1 MSLGKIAGPR
11 AGQAGSARD
20 RANSVALA
28 ALCLLLFLT
37 FLDNTVVSVGLGSLQ
52 TDLQA
57 GISQLQWVV
66 GAYALTFAAIM
77 LACGMI
83 GDELGRKK
91 VMLTGAGVFC
101 AGSVLCAMAPNVQ
114 TLIAG
119 RAIMG
124 LGAAASEPGTLSVI
138 RHIYTDAKERAW
150 AIGIWAAVSGL
161 ALALGPVIGGA
172 LVGLWSW
179 RAIFWFNLIFGL
191 VALIGAAITVPESS
205 DPTAARVDVLGTF
218 LGAGA
223 LAAFMFAII
232 NSETAGFGATEVIIL
247 LFVAAVLAAAF
258 VAWERRAAHPLL
270 DVRFFRVAR
279 FTVPNIVAFCTYLA
293 TFAIFFFT
301 ALYLVEV
308 PSDSGYQIALVF
320 LPMTVLMIAG
330 SLVAGYWTGR
340 AGPRWPVTI
349 GCAAFAAGLLI
360 AAPLITQ
367 HPDYV
372 PLSLALALA
381 GAGIGI
387 TVVPVTSAVLDA
399 VPPERSGMAAS
410 AANTSREI
418 GAVAGTS
425 ILGALVFSQLS
436 ATLNSHI
443 QALSVPASEK
453 TAILGLKPLIIKV
466 IETGQTDR
474 YLKEF
479 SSQGSIVTQVESA
492 AYAAFGEG
500 LRDAFYLSASLVIL
514 AGLLAVATL
523 GGRRPRPD
531 EPREPGGLGSE
542 PGLRQAS

>member
-1 MSLGKIAGPR
+1 MQLSQLAGRTGSGR
-11 AGQAGSARD
+11 AA
-20 RANSVALA
+20 ANSVALA

-57 GISQLQWVV
+57 SIAELQWVI
-66 GAYALTFAAIM
+66 GAYALTFASIM

-91 VMLTGAGVFC
+91 VMLAGAGVFC
-101 AGSVLCAMAPNVQ
+101 AGSVLCALAPNPQ

-119 RAIMG
+119 RAVMG
-124 LGAAASEPGTLSVI
+124 LGAAASEPGTLSII
-138 RHIYTDAKERAW
+138 RHMYTDTRERSW
-150 AIGIWAAVSGL
+150 ALGVWAAVSGL

-172 LVGLWSW
+172 IVGAWSW
-179 RAIFWFNLIFGL
+179 RGIFWFNLVFGL
-191 VALIGAAITVPESS
+191 IALIAAAVTVPESS

-223 LAAFMFAII
+223 LAALMFAII
-232 NSETAGFGATEVIIL
+232 DAETSSFSSAEVIIL
-247 LFVAAVLAAAF
+247 LCAAAVLAAAF
-258 VAWERRAAHPLL
+258 VYWERRAAHPLL
-270 DVRFFRVAR
+270 DLRFFRLPG

-308 PSDSGYQIALVF
+308 PDDSGYKIAVVF
-320 LPMTVLMIAG
+320 APMTAAMIAG
-330 SLVAGYWTGR
+330 SLAAGYWTGR
-340 AGPRWPVTI
+340 AGPRWPITA

-360 AAPLITQ
+360 ASPLITQ
-367 HPDYV
+367 HPSYV

-387 TVVPVTSAVLDA
+387 TVVPVTAAVLNA

-425 ILGALVFSQLS
+425 ILGALVFSRLS

-443 QALSVPASEK
+443 AVLNVPAAEK
-453 TAILGLKPLIIKV
+453 TTILALKPLIIQV
-466 IETGQTDR
+466 IETGQVNV
-474 YLKEF
+474 YLGKY
-479 SSQGSIVTQVESA
+479 SSQGGLITQVESA
-492 AYAAFGEG
+492 AYSAFGDG
-500 LRDAFYLSASLVIL
+500 LHAAFYLSAALVIA
-514 AGLLAVATL
+514 AGLLAAVTL
-523 GGRRPRPD
+523 GKTPAGA
-531 EPREPGGLGSE
+531 
-542 PGLRQAS
+542 PGLEGTSPLK